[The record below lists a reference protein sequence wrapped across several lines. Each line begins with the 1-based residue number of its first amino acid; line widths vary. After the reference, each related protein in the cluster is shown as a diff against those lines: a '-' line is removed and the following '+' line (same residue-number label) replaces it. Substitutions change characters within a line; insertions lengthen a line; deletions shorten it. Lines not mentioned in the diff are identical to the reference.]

1 MKTRLIVNLVSICA
15 AAFGS
20 LALAAPSDPV
30 VNTENGVVRGAA
42 TESVAKFLGIPYA
55 APPVGELRWQPPHP
69 AAGWTGVRD
78 ATQLAPHCPQAASPF
93 GLASTT
99 EDCLY
104 LNVYTPAH
112 IDRGQE
118 HRKPVMV
125 WIHGGALV
133 VGQSDDYDPTKFV
146 ERGDVVVV
154 TINYRLGALGF
165 LAHPALTAESPDH
178 ASGNYGF
185 LDQQAAL
192 QWVRRNI
199 DRFGGDPDNVTIFGE
214 SAGGLSTHTQLASPL
229 AHGLFHR
236 AIVESGAYQLRQQTL
251 AAAEGL
257 GSGLAG
263 RVGCSDPVTAAAC
276 LRALPPQAFFADPA
290 VRAISAPVVDG
301 KVLTQSIGDAFST
314 GQFNQVPVMEGSNHD
329 EWTLFVALNN
339 ELVSGPITPAGYPA
353 AIAGTLGIPLA
364 TATFIA
370 NNIYPL
376 AGYLNPGAA
385 LGALGTDA
393 IFACNS
399 RTAIRRLSQHV
410 TTFGY
415 EFSDPNAPQLFL
427 PPVSFPYKAYHASE
441 IQYLFV
447 GANSLLNAT
456 QLQLS
461 DQMVSYW
468 TTFARNG
475 DPNSAATPAWPSYQA
490 ATDQLQSF
498 VPPTAST
505 ISNFAVDHKCA
516 FWAPGT

>member
-78 ATQLAPHCPQAASPF
+78 VTQFAPHCPQAASPF

-165 LAHPALTAESPDH
+165 LAHPALSAESPDH
-178 ASGNYGF
+178 VSGNYGF

-229 AHGLFHR
+229 AHGLFH
-236 AIVESGAYQLRQQTL
+236 
-251 AAAEGL
+251 
-257 GSGLAG
+257 
-263 RVGCSDPVTAAAC
+263 
-276 LRALPPQAFFADPA
+276 
-290 VRAISAPVVDG
+290 
-301 KVLTQSIGDAFST
+301 
-314 GQFNQVPVMEGSNHD
+314 
-329 EWTLFVALNN
+329 
-339 ELVSGPITPAGYPA
+339 
-353 AIAGTLGIPLA
+353 
-364 TATFIA
+364 
-370 NNIYPL
+370 
-376 AGYLNPGAA
+376 
-385 LGALGTDA
+385 
-393 IFACNS
+393 
-399 RTAIRRLSQHV
+399 
-410 TTFGY
+410 
-415 EFSDPNAPQLFL
+415 
-427 PPVSFPYKAYHASE
+427 
-441 IQYLFV
+441 
-447 GANSLLNAT
+447 
-456 QLQLS
+456 
-461 DQMVSYW
+461 
-468 TTFARNG
+468 
-475 DPNSAATPAWPSYQA
+475 
-490 ATDQLQSF
+490 
-498 VPPTAST
+498 
-505 ISNFAVDHKCA
+505 
-516 FWAPGT
+516 